1 MHLELRAATAE
12 DTRSIGEAM
21 APLLAA
27 GDAIAL
33 TGELGAGKTTFAQG
47 LVRGLG
53 FEGHVVSPTFT
64 LVREYRSGRLPV
76 VHADVYR
83 LERVQDVIDLE
94 LDQSAEDGVL
104 LVEWGDAVEA
114 LLPSGH
120 LVAELTTDD
129 LARRAG
135 DRPADRRP
143 DVAAALGTARTPA
156 GAVEDRAGGGG
167 SLVIVLGIDTST
179 EQTSVA
185 LGTEREILGTARFA
199 GVRRHD
205 DVVPAIERLLEW
217 TGVELP
223 HVGGVAVGLGPG
235 LYTGLRV
242 GVEAAKALAQ
252 VLGVPIV
259 GIGSL
264 DVLAF
269 GVQHT
274 SRRIVAVIDARR
286 REVFYGLYRPVP
298 GGVMRDGD
306 YRVASPGALAG
317 ELEIERDEML
327 LVGNGAILYRKEFEQ
342 VDARVELAPASFA
355 HPWASALVS
364 LAAPRFIREQTDR
377 PADLVPMY
385 LRKTDAEITWDQRAR
400 GASA

>member
-1 MHLELRAATAE
+1 MEE
-12 DTRSIGEAM
+12 
-21 APLLAA
+21 
-27 GDAIAL
+27 
-33 TGELGAGKTTFAQG
+33 
-47 LVRGLG
+47 
-53 FEGHVVSPTFT
+53 
-64 LVREYRSGRLPV
+64 
-76 VHADVYR
+76 
-83 LERVQDVIDLE
+83 
-94 LDQSAEDGVL
+94 
-104 LVEWGDAVEA
+104 
-114 LLPSGH
+114 
-120 LVAELTTDD
+120 
-129 LARRAG
+129 
-135 DRPADRRP
+135 
-143 DVAAALGTARTPA
+143 
-156 GAVEDRAGGGG
+156 RAGGGG
-167 SLVIVLGIDTST
+167 GLVIVLGIDTST
-179 EQTSVA
+179 DQTSVA
-185 LGTEREILGTARFA
+185 LGTEREIVGTARFA

-217 TGVELP
+217 TGIELE
-223 HVGGVAVGLGPG
+223 HVGGVAVGIGPG

-242 GVEAAKALAQ
+242 GVEAAKTLAQ

-259 GIGSL
+259 AISSL

-306 YRVASPGALAG
+306 YRVASPHALAA

-342 VDARVELAPASFA
+342 VDARVELAPATFA